1 MLALRKDLITKVTS
15 NIKSKREYSTSFLMA
30 IRFLLHF
37 CFPRFLDSHNIAS
50 STQVKRVALFCA
62 GRAGSIHLANI
73 VANPRIE
80 LAYVVESDSSSWE
93 ACRAKWNLGASKT
106 TFLHPDNVAEVY
118 ADGTVDACVICT
130 PTFTHEGFIVG
141 SLQ

>member
-1 MLALRKDLITKVTS
+1 MGLVAPLAAKMATHKFIAESPYVGMEERS
-15 NIKSKREYSTSFLMA
+15 HHKSDFKYQK
-30 IRFLLHF
+30 
-37 CFPRFLDSHNIAS
+37 FLDSHNTAS
-50 STQVKRVALFCA
+50 NTQVKRVALFGA

-73 VANPRIE
+73 VANPLIE

-93 ACRAKWNLGASKT
+93 ACRAKWNLGASMT

-130 PTFTHEGFIVG
+130 PTYTHEG
-141 SLQ
+141 

>member
-1 MLALRKDLITKVTS
+1 
-15 NIKSKREYSTSFLMA
+15 MA
-30 IRFLLHF
+30 GRFLLYR
-37 CFPRFLDSHNIAS
+37 CFPRFLDSHNIS
-50 STQVKRVALFCA
+50 SKAQVKRVALFGA

-93 ACRAKWNLGASKT
+93 ACRAKWNLAASKT
-106 TFLHPDNVAEVY
+106 NFLHPDNVAEVY

>member
-1 MLALRKDLITKVTS
+1 M
-15 NIKSKREYSTSFLMA
+15 
-30 IRFLLHF
+30 
-37 CFPRFLDSHNIAS
+37 
-50 STQVKRVALFCA
+50 KRVALFGA

-80 LAYVVESDSSSWE
+80 LAYVVESDSSSWK
-93 ACRAKWNLGASKT
+93 ACRATWNLAASKT

-118 ADGTVDACVICT
+118 EDGTVDACVICT

>member
-1 MLALRKDLITKVTS
+1 
-15 NIKSKREYSTSFLMA
+15 MA
-30 IRFLLHF
+30 GRFLLYR
-37 CFPRFLDSHNIAS
+37 CFPRFLDSHNIS
-50 STQVKRVALFCA
+50 SKAQVKRVALFGA

-93 ACRAKWNLGASKT
+93 ACRAKWNLAASKT